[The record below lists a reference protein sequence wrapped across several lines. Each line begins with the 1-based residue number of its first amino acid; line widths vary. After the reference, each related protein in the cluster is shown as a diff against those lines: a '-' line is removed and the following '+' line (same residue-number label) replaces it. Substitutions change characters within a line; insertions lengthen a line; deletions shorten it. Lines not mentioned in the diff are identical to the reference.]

1 METMYFTFGVLTMI
15 AMMLVGAVVYGIVK
29 VFKQEKQIK
38 YIQED
43 FQNTVRNSQQEMSW
57 FRNDINDRFRDTH
70 QLIANYN
77 KDASDSA
84 NAYTDS
90 RIDKLEA
97 KLTGKSEAQ
106 IQLNNKNLIKG

>member
-1 METMYFTFGVLTMI
+1 METMYFTFGVLTMV
-15 AMMLVGAVVYGIVK
+15 AMLVVAAVVYSIMM
-29 VFKQEKQIK
+29 VFKQSKQIK
-38 YIQED
+38 YIRED
-43 FQNTVRNSQQEMSW
+43 FQNIVRNSQQEMSW

-97 KLTGKSEAQ
+97 KLTGKSEVQ
-106 IQLNNKNLIKG
+106 VQLNNKNLIKG